1 MVDSLSFNGNLK
13 GPSGKS
19 QHQWTAPPPQSKTGG
34 PNWQAPPT
42 SRTSLPQAGM
52 QPGGFIGQPGMQPAG
67 FRPPFATQPMGQ
79 PFMVGEIKTGL
90 NINMYILSTV
100 LYIFLM
106 VLVGRI
112 YLYRKDHKI
121 KSLGIIS
128 FILVTCWF

>member
-1 MVDSLSFNGNLK
+1 
-13 GPSGKS
+13 
-19 QHQWTAPPPQSKTGG
+19 
-34 PNWQAPPT
+34 
-42 SRTSLPQAGM
+42 M

-112 YLYRKDHKI
+112 YLYCKDHKI

-128 FILVTCWF
+128 FILVTCWFWSSSVAVGRN